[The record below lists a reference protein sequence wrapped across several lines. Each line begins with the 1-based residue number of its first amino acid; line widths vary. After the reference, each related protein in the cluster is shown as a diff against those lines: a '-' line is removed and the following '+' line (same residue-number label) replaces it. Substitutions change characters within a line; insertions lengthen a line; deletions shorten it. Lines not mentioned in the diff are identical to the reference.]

1 MLVAPTTRRT
11 RGPLGL
17 SPRMLD
23 MASARDERAQE
34 MVEMEEM
41 EEGESHVHR
50 ISSFAPDKPYRRS
63 CFSRSG

>member
-1 MLVAPTTRRT
+1 
-11 RGPLGL
+11 
-17 SPRMLD
+17 